1 MLDDLTV
8 AGIIQLLNFDFYL
21 LFPYQ
26 EIRMPKALITG
37 ITGQDGSY
45 LAEFLLSK
53 GYEVHGMIRK
63 ASTFNTERIDHIYQD
78 PHDSNARL
86 FLHYGD
92 LSQSEMLIYLI
103 YNVQPDEVYN
113 LGAQSHVKVSFEMPE
128 YTGSIT
134 GLGATRI
141 LEAIRSSRIKARF
154 YQASSSEMFGSAPPP
169 QAEDTPFEPR
179 SPYAIA
185 KTYAYW
191 MTINYRE
198 AYGLFA
204 VNGILFNHESPRRGE
219 TFLTR
224 KVTRA
229 VARIL
234 SGMQDKVFLGNLDAR
249 RDYGYAPEYVEV
261 MWRMLQQE
269 DPDDYVVGTGVAP
282 TIREFVQEAFD
293 YAGLDWE
300 QYVEI
305 DPRYFRPT
313 EVDYLQ
319 ADSSK
324 ARKMLDWAPKITYKQ
339 LARIMVDADMEA
351 INLTPIG
358 EGLKIIEQSFDDWHR
373 WETGVTAVLANAGNG
388 FE

>member
-1 MLDDLTV
+1 MS
-8 AGIIQLLNFDFYL
+8 
-21 LFPYQ
+21 
-26 EIRMPKALITG
+26 KALITG

-154 YQASSSEMFGSAPPP
+154 YQASSSEMFGSATPP
-169 QAEDTPFEPR
+169 QTEDTPFEPR

-191 MTINYRE
+191 MTVNYRE

-261 MWRMLQQE
+261 IWRMLQQE

-373 WETGVTAVLANAGNG
+373 WETGVTAVLTNAGNG

>member
-1 MLDDLTV
+1 
-8 AGIIQLLNFDFYL
+8 
-21 LFPYQ
+21 
-26 EIRMPKALITG
+26 MPKALITG

-63 ASTFNTERIDHIYQD
+63 ASTFNTGRIDHIYQD
-78 PHDSNARL
+78 PHDPNARL
-86 FLHYGD
+86 LLHYGD

-103 YNVQPDEVYN
+103 YNVHPDEVYN

-154 YQASSSEMFGSAPPP
+154 YQASSSEMFGSATPP
-169 QAEDTPFEPR
+169 QKEDTPFEPR

-191 MTINYRE
+191 MTVNYRE

-234 SGMQDKVFLGNLDAR
+234 SGMQDKVFLGNLEAR
-249 RDYGYAPEYVEV
+249 RDYGYAPEYIEV
-261 MWRMLQQE
+261 IWRMLQQE

-282 TIREFVQEAFD
+282 TIGEFVQEAFD
-293 YAGLDWE
+293 YVGLDWE

-324 ARKMLDWAPKITYKQ
+324 ARKILDWAPKITYKQ

-351 INLTPIG
+351 VGLQPVG
-358 EGLKIIEQSFDDWHR
+358 EGLKILEENFTDWHR
-373 WETGVTAVLANAGNG
+373 WETGVTAMLNNAGNS
-388 FE
+388 FD